1 MTAKIYE
8 LDKFRKSN
16 IGGNEKN
23 MNDYHILFSSSGR
36 VRTDYDKEGIRIY
49 IDTKTGEI
57 IPQEDLSNFLDDN
70 IKNPKNF
77 MDSFERNLLFRGL

>member
-8 LDKFRKSN
+8 LDKFRNNTGS
-16 IGGNEKN
+16 NEKD
-23 MNDYHILFSSSGR
+23 MDDYRILFATSGK
-36 VRTDYDKEGIRIY
+36 VRIDYDKEGVRSY
-49 IDTKTGEI
+49 RNTKTGEI
-57 IPQEDLSNFLDDN
+57 IPQEDLSNFLDDE